1 MLGLVV
7 TDLSFVESYHFDHHE
22 EATMS
27 YCDLG
32 SAFCLDLLNSTNAA
46 ALKFE
51 PLLGF
56 FSSFG
61 YTEMIALGV
70 IALLLFGSRLPEV
83 ARNFGQTYRQLRSK
97 VDEFQREFETGN
109 AKTASPSS
117 RRIVRPRKRKIGL
130 FLSRQSLRPR
140 PLRMMTRPP
149 FLQIV
154 VADRSLQLEG
164 MRFDVK
170 RMPESELAF

>member
-1 MLGLVV
+1 
-7 TDLSFVESYHFDHHE
+7 
-22 EATMS
+22 MS

-32 SAFCLDLLNSTNAA
+32 SAFCLDLLNLTSAG

-83 ARNFGQTYRQLRSK
+83 ARNFGQTYRQLRGK
-97 VDEFQREFETGN
+97 VDEFQREFRDWEREDSQPKQPSYREN
-109 AKTASPSS
+109 EEEENRSVPKSP
-117 RRIVRPRKRKIGL
+117 K
-130 FLSRQSLRPR
+130 F
-140 PLRMMTRPP
+140 TPP
-149 FLQIV
+149 P
-154 VADRSLQLEG
+154 AD
-164 MRFDVK
+164 DDD
-170 RMPESELAF
+170 